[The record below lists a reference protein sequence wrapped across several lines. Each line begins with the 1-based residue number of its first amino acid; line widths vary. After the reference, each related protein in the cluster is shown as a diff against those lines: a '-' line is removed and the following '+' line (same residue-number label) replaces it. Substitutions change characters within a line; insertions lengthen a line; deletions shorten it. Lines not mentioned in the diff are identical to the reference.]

1 MGSLLRLVRPDH
13 FLYGPRS
20 RMIRSVRFRTIKAG
34 IVFPRRRRPSALEAR
49 IHDCANLLLSRPE
62 KEEYNMFQLLVYP
75 ITPRLWRWEIW
86 CGGALFRCGAAP
98 TGFAAAMHVHD
109 VVNA

>member
-1 MGSLLRLVRPDH
+1 M
-13 FLYGPRS
+13 
-20 RMIRSVRFRTIKAG
+20 
-34 IVFPRRRRPSALEAR
+34 
-49 IHDCANLLLSRPE
+49 C
-62 KEEYNMFQLLVYP
+62 QLLVYP

-86 CGGALFRCGAAP
+86 CGGALYRCGAAP